1 VPPKPVEPKS
11 NVDRDLQ
18 RLESDLKQLEAEY
31 NMFFA
36 GRLPKPPWE
45 TRSRVEALVKQYDR
59 GHMTN
64 TGDRFRFLTLQ
75 SRFAAFV
82 DLWDRGLRAR
92 EEGRPGPFGPKPV
105 TKVPATQKKVEDRIL
120 HVSSFRDPLRE
131 MDKLTELYESLSE
144 ARREVGEEQVPFHKF
159 ADLVKK
165 QVKKLRETGSPEV
178 AFRVAVKDGKVNL
191 TARALKGVSE

>member
-1 VPPKPVEPKS
+1 MPPKPVEPKS
-11 NVDRDLQ
+11 NIDRDLQ
-18 RLESDLKQLEAEY
+18 RLEADLRQLEAEY
-31 NMFFA
+31 NMFFS

-59 GHMTN
+59 GLITN

-92 EEGRPGPFGPKPV
+92 EEGRPGPFAQKPV
-105 TKVPATQKKVEDRIL
+105 TKAPEKQKKIEDRIV

-144 ARREVGEEQVPFHKF
+144 ARREVGEEAPPFHKF
-159 ADLVKK
+159 AELVKS
-165 QVKKLRETGSPEV
+165 QVSKLKKSGTSEV
-178 AFRVAVKDGKVNL
+178 AFRVAVKDGKVSF
-191 TARALKGVSE
+191 TARGLKGGDE